1 LASIRIGNT
10 LGMDTSEKFVH
21 AAIDV
26 PDLARVAEAEGP
38 FLSLYLRTE
47 AAVENAGAQVKQHWK
62 TVRRDLVER
71 GVEDGLLKEIDE
83 IVPRA
88 HLEGECLAVIG
99 GVHQILHVEHGPA
112 VSPIDEATWGPLPRL
127 LPIVRWRQS
136 EPPYMLV
143 LTDRSGADLFGF
155 RRGAP
160 ELEATVEGEH
170 DELRK
175 VGPGGWAQRRFQ
187 QRAEDSWEHNAKQ
200 VAERVE
206 RLLAQIQPVF
216 VAVGGDVRAVHLLRD
231 SLSTHFDDLI
241 HVIEGER
248 PWEGKGDPIP
258 DVVDELV
265 EQHVREAT
273 AGLLERFAEERGQ
286 DDKAVEGVAATARAL
301 AQAQVA
307 VLLIADESTDD
318 RHLWFGPDP
327 ALLSPIEQDLKDLG
341 VEAPVR
347 ERAADVLIR
356 GALGTGAGIRVVDA
370 GAVEEGV
377 GALLRWSA

>member
-1 LASIRIGNT
+1 MSPRSRT
-10 LGMDTSEKFVH
+10 LTVGGVLM
-21 AAIDV
+21 
-26 PDLARVAEAEGP
+26 
-38 FLSLYLRTE
+38 
-47 AAVENAGAQVKQHWK
+47 AV
-62 TVRRDLVER
+62 LV
-71 GVEDGLLKEIDE
+71 GGLLVGFLALGNDDQID
-83 IVPRA
+83 A
-88 HLEGECLAVIG
+88 
-99 GVHQILHVEHGPA
+99 
-112 VSPIDEATWGPLPRL
+112 ATWGPLPRL

-136 EPPYMLV
+136 EPPYMVV

-175 VGPGGWAQRRFQ
+175 VGPGRWAQRRFQ

-216 VAVGGDVRAVHLLRD
+216 VAVAGDVRAVHLLRD
-231 SLSTHFDDLI
+231 SLSTQFDDLI

-258 DVVDELV
+258 KMVDELV

-301 AQAQVA
+301 ARAQVA

-318 RHLWFGPDP
+318 RRLWFGPDP
-327 ALLSPIEQDLKDLG
+327 TLLSSIEQDLKELG
-341 VEAPVR
+341 VDSPVQ

-356 GALGTGAGIRVVDA
+356 GALGTGAWIRVVDA
-370 GAVEEGV
+370 GAVKEGV